1 MFIMPTKKILI
12 FIVINLFAGICFGQ
26 KVTWG
31 LENKSKTAKYT
42 PKVIG
47 EDEFYFY
54 CASLAKKKYLIERY
68 DKKIMK
74 RRYSVEILLPKVNGS
89 TPGIECVTFFSG
101 KFIIIGSVYDKATKS
116 YKINAYTPST
126 NYSNAGS
133 RKF

>member
-74 RRYSVEILLPKVNGS
+74 RRYRKNPLNFIIDNLLGP
-89 TPGIECVTFFSG
+89 
-101 KFIIIGSVYDKATKS
+101 KFILGLKESQDGPKAEGR
-116 YKINAYTPST
+116 
-126 NYSNAGS
+126 NYLVWLSQPIHN
-133 RKF
+133 K